1 MCLVSIGAPLPPII
15 SRGARD
21 RLRTCFCLQIFSL
34 KASRDLT
41 KCSTRRLRAVNPD
54 ICWIRIKR
62 QRAQNKASAFPPLYL
77 VKCVLVKKSF
87 YLKTTCARQSRV
99 EQPRALGEASGG
111 RRGVSLCQHPARS
124 LCQKSP
130 LILHTH
136 GDPLQ
141 SPVPTE
147 GQNHTSACPPMHFR

>member
-1 MCLVSIGAPLPPII
+1 MSCFNRSPSATHHFQRGRRPSPNLLLP
-15 SRGARD
+15 AD
-21 RLRTCFCLQIFSL
+21 LFS
-34 KASRDLT
+34 KASQDLT

-62 QRAQNKASAFPPLYL
+62 QRAQKQGLCLPITLFSK
-77 VKCVLVKKSF
+77 VCTCEKSF